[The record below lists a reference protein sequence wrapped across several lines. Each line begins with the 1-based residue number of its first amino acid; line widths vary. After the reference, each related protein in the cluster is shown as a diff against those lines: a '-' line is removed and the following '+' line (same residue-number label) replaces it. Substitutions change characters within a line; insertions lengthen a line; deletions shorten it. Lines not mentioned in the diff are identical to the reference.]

1 MEGRTKVR
9 SITLETTLIP
19 SIAGMCEML
28 LVRHGEQVFTGEQT
42 TAEAHDPPL
51 SELGERQAA
60 ALAARLRDADFHA
73 VYSSPLRRAVDTA
86 SIISAEHALAPV
98 IMPELAEFDPWAQL
112 DPERPVGEQLAREE
126 ISAIFREHS
135 ATRRWDA
142 FRYSEDLAS
151 FRARV
156 IDGLEALMGRHESER
171 IVVVC
176 HSGVINTYL
185 SFLLKSELD
194 LLVRVHH
201 TSLTVVRGADDRRA
215 VIAINDHGHVL
226 PFQTVVNDSN
236 L

>member
-1 MEGRTKVR
+1 
-9 SITLETTLIP
+9 
-19 SIAGMCEML
+19 MCEML
-28 LVRHGEQVFTGEQT
+28 LVRHGEQVFSGDQT

-60 ALAARLRDADFHA
+60 ALATRLRDADFHA
-73 VYSSPLRRAVDTA
+73 VYTSPLRRARDTA
-86 SIISAEHALAPV
+86 AAISVQHALVPV
-98 IMPELAEFDPWAQL
+98 VLPELAEFDPWAQL
-112 DPERPVGEQLAREE
+112 DADRPLSEQLPREE

-135 ATRRWDA
+135 ATRRWEP
-142 FRYSEDLAS
+142 FRYSEDLVG
-151 FRARV
+151 FRSRV
-156 IDGLEALMGRHESER
+156 VDCLEGLMRRHENER

-185 SFLLKSELD
+185 SYLLKSELD

-215 VIAINDHGHVL
+215 VIAVNDHGHVL
-226 PFQTVVNDSN
+226 PFQTYVNDSN